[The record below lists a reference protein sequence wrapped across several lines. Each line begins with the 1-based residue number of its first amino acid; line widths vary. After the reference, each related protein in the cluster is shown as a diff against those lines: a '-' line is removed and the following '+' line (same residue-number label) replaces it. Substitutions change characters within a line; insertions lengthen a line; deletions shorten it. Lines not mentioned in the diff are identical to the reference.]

1 MSLPLTIKETQ
12 AGLKE
17 KKFSASE
24 IVKEYLERI
33 KKYDKGINS
42 FLTLTEGAA
51 FEKASRAD
59 EIIGSQGEEA
69 FKRYPLL
76 GVTVAFKDLFLTKGV
91 RTTAGSKVLE
101 SYVPT
106 YSATVVERLEKA
118 GCILIGKT
126 NCDAWA
132 HGASGENSD
141 FGPTKNPW
149 KPEFVPGGS
158 SSGSAAAVAANFS
171 LIACGTDTGGSIR
184 QPANFCGVV
193 GLKPTYGAVSRYG
206 IIAMGSS
213 LDSVGHFART
223 VEDARRVFKITKGE
237 DGYDATVKNS
247 SAKPVTL
254 TPKLPSSKLKIG
266 IPKEYF
272 VEGLD
277 KEVEKAVLS
286 AARVLDREGIELV
299 NISLPNTKYAISVY
313 YIVQPAEVSSNLG
326 RYEGIRYGNDR
337 NSFGAEAKRRIML
350 GTYVLSSG
358 YYDAYYLKAMKVRS
372 KIIQDFEEAFK
383 EVDAILAPVSPT
395 PPFALGEKAD
405 NPLQMYL
412 ADILT
417 VAGNLAG
424 IPGLAIP
431 SGFTKNGLPLGF
443 QLLGPRFSENTLFD
457 MGDLYQK
464 ATDYQPKVAI

>member
-1 MSLPLTIKETQ
+1 MNLPLTIRETQ
-12 AGLKE
+12 EGLKE
-17 KKFSASE
+17 KKFTTSE
-24 IVKEYLERI
+24 IVKQYLERI

-42 FLTLTEGAA
+42 FLTLAEDIA

-59 EIIGSQGEEA
+59 EAIESEGEAA
-69 FKRYPLL
+69 FEHSPLL

-106 YSATVVERLEKA
+106 YSATVVNKLEKA

-149 KPEFVPGGS
+149 KKGFVPGGS

-171 LIACGTDTGGSIR
+171 LIAFGTDTGGSIR

-206 IIAMGSS
+206 IIAMASS
-213 LDSVGHFART
+213 LDSVGHFSRS
-223 VEDARRVFKITKGE
+223 VNDARRVFEITKGE
-237 DGYDATVKNS
+237 DEYDATVKNHQ
-247 SAKPVTL
+247 
-254 TPKLPSSKLKIG
+254 TPNRQMTKLKIG

-272 VEGLD
+272 IRGLD
-277 KEVEKAVLS
+277 KEVEESILKA
-286 AARVLDREGIELV
+286 AAVFRKEGIEIV
-299 NISLPNTKYAISVY
+299 EVSLPHTKYAISVY

-326 RYEGIRYGNDR
+326 RYDGIRYGNER
-337 NSFGAEAKRRIML
+337 NSFGAEAVRRIML
-350 GTYVLSSG
+350 GTYVLSAG

-372 KIIQDFEEAFK
+372 KIILDFEQAFSQ
-383 EVDAILAPVSPT
+383 VDAILAPVSPT

-431 SGFTKNGLPLGF
+431 SGFSKSGLPLGF
-443 QLLGPRFSENTLFD
+443 QLLGPRFSEETLFD
-457 MGDLYQK
+457 MGELYQT
-464 ATDYQPKVAI
+464 AINYVPKSAI